1 MGDQRQFTRT
11 PAPGCEANEALAGK
25 GGGGELLAALSGR
38 RFHRFFL
45 DHLPAGRD
53 EWRLPAPVAH
63 QVGRVLR
70 LRPGDHVV
78 LLAEDGCERLAE
90 LCRVQRG
97 DAWVR
102 LVAQRPCRPEPRR
115 EVVLALALIA
125 REPLEWAIQKA
136 TELGVAHIRLLRT
149 ERTLAPSPD
158 PSRLQ
163 RWRSIAREAAEQCGR
178 GRVPTIAAPVALAEF
193 WMSPGAGAVVVL
205 GEHEQELE
213 LHRALPS
220 PFSGVTLVVGP
231 EGGFTRDE
239 IAAARAAGASIAS
252 LGPRQLRAETAA
264 VAALTLVLE
273 SAGEL
278 APVPPAPWEPLP

>member
-1 MGDQRQFTRT
+1 
-11 PAPGCEANEALAGK
+11 
-25 GGGGELLAALSGR
+25 
-38 RFHRFFL
+38 
-45 DHLPAGRD
+45 
-53 EWRLPAPVAH
+53 
-63 QVGRVLR
+63 
-70 LRPGDHVV
+70 
-78 LLAEDGCERLAE
+78 
-90 LCRVQRG
+90 
-97 DAWVR
+97 VR

-149 ERTLAPSPD
+149 ERTLAPAPD

-163 RWRSIAREAAEQCGR
+163 RWRTIAREAAEQCGR
-178 GRVPTIAAPVALAEF
+178 GRVPTIAAPVPLAEL
-193 WMSPGAGAVVVL
+193 WMSPGAGPVVVL
-205 GEHEQELE
+205 GEHEEELG

-220 PFSGVTLVVGP
+220 PFSEVTLVVGP